1 MMTRHIRRPVVLV
14 LVIGVVAGV
23 FVGCPGEPANREI
36 HVTIT
41 DENGGERQQQTTREQ
56 IQQAA
61 KSEGELNWYTSLPMQ
76 RAEEFAALFEQQH
89 DYIRVHLTREST
101 FDIVRRVERE
111 ISDRDVRADVMH
123 VLDPAVFTSL
133 KNRGDLYRY
142 HPEGA
147 RRVAPEYKSPGYW
160 TGARLVVICMAR
172 STRVDEQDAPKTW
185 LDLLTPQWKGKIALK
200 DAQTSG
206 SAYAQYYF
214 LREKYGRAFWA
225 NMAQQAPTMYKSGDE
240 MLQALIA
247 GDRDIAGGVLGYKVQ
262 KYIANDAPVEP
273 IWPMDGV
280 PVCLGP
286 VAILRACPHP
296 NAAKLFVE
304 FMLSQEGQTQLSKM
318 LRCYSPRSDVPPPEG
333 ARALSELNLLRPATG
348 WTEYLNKQSDLRAE
362 YGSLFHPE
370 SE

>member
-1 MMTRHIRRPVVLV
+1 MTRHIRQPVLLLTIIGMVTVVLS
-14 LVIGVVAGV
+14 
-23 FVGCPGEPANREI
+23 GCPSSPDNREI

-41 DENGGERQQQTTREQ
+41 DENGGEMQQQTTREQ

-61 KSEGELNWYTSLPMQ
+61 KSEGELNWYTSLPME
-76 RAEEFAALFEQQH
+76 RAEQFARLFEKQH

-101 FDIVRRVERE
+101 FDIVRRVEQE
-111 ISDRDVRADVMH
+111 IKNRDVQADVMH
-123 VLDPAVFTSL
+123 VLDPAIFTSL
-133 KNRGDLYRY
+133 KSRGDLYRY
-142 HPEGA
+142 YPDGA
-147 RRVAPEYKSPGYW
+147 KGIPPEYKSPGYW

-172 STRVDEQDAPKTW
+172 SARVSQQDAPKTW
-185 LDLLTPQWKGKIALK
+185 LDLLAPRWKGKIALK

-214 LREKYGRAFWA
+214 LREKYGRSFWA
-225 NMAQQAPTMYKSGDE
+225 NMAEQGPAMYKSGDE

-247 GDRDIAGGVLGYKVQ
+247 GDREVAGGVLGYKVQ
-262 KYIANDAPVEP
+262 KYTANEAPVAP
-273 IWPMDGV
+273 IWPSDGV

-304 FMLSQEGQTQLSKM
+304 FMVSREGQTQLSKM
-318 LRCYSPRSDVPPPEG
+318 LTCYSPRSDVPPPEG
-333 ARALSELNLLRPATG
+333 ARPLSDFNLLRAETG